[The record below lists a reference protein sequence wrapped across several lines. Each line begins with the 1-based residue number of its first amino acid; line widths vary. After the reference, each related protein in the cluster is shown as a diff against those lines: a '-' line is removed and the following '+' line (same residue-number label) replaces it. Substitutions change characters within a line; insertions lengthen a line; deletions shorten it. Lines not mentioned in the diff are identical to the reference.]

1 MGNPAKAV
9 PKQCHNCG
17 TKHLEFRSWGK
28 CLAYNTKCDFCEKLG
43 HYKVKCRAYNNQR
56 SVTGDKPKEVTKD
69 KPGDEASELMGVW
82 ASTGTEPELKV
93 TQWDSGYQPT

>member
-28 CLAYNTKCDFCEKLG
+28 CLAYNTKCDFCERLG

-82 ASTGTEPELKV
+82 
-93 TQWDSGYQPT
+93 DSPGARFCFTIL